1 MQLGVDFA
9 SVDGNLEPDF
19 LRAKS
24 AGIAFAYIRRSYCY
38 YDSVHKAYRLSH
50 DPCYQRDA
58 ERARDAGLVVGSYL
72 FPTFALGAPT
82 PAEQVANFLVAGGE
96 VIQGKDL
103 PVALDVE
110 FTGNGIADTHQS
122 KEKVFSLVLEFLR
135 ELRKNFSTVAVYNS
149 HVQWHDDNGL
159 GGPNSEELEGVLL
172 WQKTPY
178 RLKAGQ
184 ARDTLPPIDPH
195 VGPLKADPHDYWRVP
210 LPWEKQGWFM
220 QQYQGDAVGVPG
232 FSHTVDINRFVP
244 FRADTKSVVRREWL
258 LDRLDHLT
266 PEHVSVPL
274 DEVLKDFQRA
284 NGLTADAIVGVAT
297 FAALCK

>member
-19 LRAKS
+19 LRAKC
-24 AGIAFAYIRRSYCY
+24 AGISFAYIRRSYCY
-38 YDSVHKAYRLSH
+38 YDTVHRACHLAHDDCYKDYAAKA
-50 DPCYQRDA
+50 
-58 ERARDAGLVVGSYL
+58 RAAGLVVGAYL
-72 FPTFALGAPT
+72 FPSFALGAPT

-135 ELRKNFSTVAVYNS
+135 ELKKTFPTRAIYSS
-149 HVQWHDDNGL
+149 HVQWHDTNGL
-159 GGPNSEELEGVLL
+159 RGPDSPELEGVQL

-178 RLKAGQ
+178 RLKAGWPMDKQ
-184 ARDTLPPIDPH
+184 TPPDPH
-195 VGPLKADPHDYWRVP
+195 VGLLKADPHDYFRVP

-244 FRADTKSVVRREWL
+244 FKVDTKSVTRREFL
-258 LDRLDHLT
+258 IDRLDHLM
-266 PEHVSVPL
+266 PEHTDTPL
-274 DEVLKDFQRA
+274 EDVLRDFQRL
-284 NGLTADAIVGVAT
+284 NGLVPDAVVGVAT
-297 FAALCK
+297 FVALCK